1 MSLRS
6 FRGMACTSCFT
17 PECKP
22 AGAGAQPSK
31 AITVC
36 VFVHMTDL
44 DDLLRELDDLP
55 APSQSSQ
62 NRSVHSTPLQ
72 TNQPD
77 TIARKPMRCSVT
89 PTSLQKQGT
98 RRSSIDQ
105 LLDDLDIH
113 SPSSSLL
120 STQRTPA
127 PTTAALA
134 GSSSLSRTSS
144 SQVHKCMGVHL
155 GGANLPRG
163 RNGAA
168 VGSIQ
173 CCDALRCTKCDFSV
187 ISFPQRAWHA
197 DVDYLFLRN
206 NYPTSSKLSPLL
218 VSEAGS
224 CAYCCQ
230 CSWRAMAT
238 GEVARIDP
246 YASELRWVCAGHG
259 S

>member
-1 MSLRS
+1 
-6 FRGMACTSCFT
+6 
-17 PECKP
+17 
-22 AGAGAQPSK
+22 
-31 AITVC
+31 
-36 VFVHMTDL
+36 MTDL

-55 APSQSSQ
+55 APSQSLQ
-62 NRSVHSTPLQ
+62 NRNVHSTPLQ

-120 STQRTPA
+120 ATQRSPA
-127 PTTAALA
+127 PTTTALA

-155 GGANLPRG
+155 GGADLPRG

-206 NYPTSSKLSPLL
+206 NYPTSAKLSPLL

-230 CSWRAMAT
+230 CSWRAVAT